1 MRVVVVVCFYFSG
14 CLTDCCFLFSLF
26 SFYCRLYFWHAF
38 FGVPGAQNDINVLDC
53 SPLFTGL
60 LEGSAP
66 QVRYVVNDNI
76 YKMGYYLADG
86 IYPEWQILMKTI
98 SEPQSE
104 KQKLFAKRQESRR
117 KDVERGF
124 GGIQVCLFFF
134 IPYFFDCHLSNIRL
148 RPPFSILSFIEQV
161 SYYCP
166 AM

>member
-1 MRVVVVVCFYFSG
+1 VRVVVVVCFYFSG

-166 AM
+166 TM

>member
-1 MRVVVVVCFYFSG
+1 M
-14 CLTDCCFLFSLF
+14 
-26 SFYCRLYFWHAF
+26 
-38 FGVPGAQNDINVLDC
+38 
-53 SPLFTGL
+53 
-60 LEGSAP
+60 
-66 QVRYVVNDNI
+66 

-104 KQKLFAKRQESRR
+104 KQKLYAKRQESRR

-124 GGIQVCLFFF
+124 GGVQVCLFLFCLF
-134 IPYFFDCHLSNIRL
+134 HFFDCHLSNIL
-148 RPPFSILSFIEQV
+148 LSLSIASIIEQV

>member
-1 MRVVVVVCFYFSG
+1 MHVVVAFLFYFSS
-14 CLTDCCFLFSLF
+14 CLIDCSFLFIFFLLQALVLACFLWGL
-26 SFYCRLYFWHAF
+26 
-38 FGVPGAQNDINVLDC
+38 GAQNDINVLDC

-66 QVRYVVNDNI
+66 QVRYVVNDNM
-76 YKMGYYLADG
+76 YKMGYYLADS

-124 GGIQVCLFFF
+124 GGVQVCLFVF
-134 IPYFFDCHLSNIRL
+134 IPFFLIFIYLTFVFVLLFLFFHL
-148 RPPFSILSFIEQV
+148 
-161 SYYCP
+161 
-166 AM
+166 

>member
-1 MRVVVVVCFYFSG
+1 
-14 CLTDCCFLFSLF
+14 LFSLF

-104 KQKLFAKRQESRR
+104 KQKLFAKRQEVAGKTSRE
-117 KDVERGF
+117 DLVEYRF
-124 GGIQVCLFFF
+124 VCFFLFLIFLIVIYLTFVFVLLFLFF
-134 IPYFFDCHLSNIRL
+134 HL
-148 RPPFSILSFIEQV
+148 
-161 SYYCP
+161 
-166 AM
+166 